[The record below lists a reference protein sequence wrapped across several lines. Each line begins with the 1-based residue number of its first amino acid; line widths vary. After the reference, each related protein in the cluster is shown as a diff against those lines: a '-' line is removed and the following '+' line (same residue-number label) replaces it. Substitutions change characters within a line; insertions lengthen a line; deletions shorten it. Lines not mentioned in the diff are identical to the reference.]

1 MFVLK
6 LSIIQYKLRVI
17 KNIFL
22 YFIVPLLDS
31 MAQDLNFK
39 IQNEIIILLVL
50 K

>member
-31 MAQDLNFK
+31 MAQDLGFE
-39 IQNEIIILLVL
+39 IQKEIILLVL